1 MNEMT
6 KPKTTVATSE
16 YDPFLEFA
24 NEGGGQ
30 FGKLIKYNKG
40 RFFQNEKEVPLGTEY
55 HALVYDTARGWVL
68 FQEGRAPEYRLGLIR
83 NGAKFA
89 PRETLGLTD
98 QRHWERDRR
107 GEPRDPLQKQCYLPL
122 IHLESEELFCFVTGS
137 EGGFSAIRNLA
148 RAYAPYK
155 ATSMIPVVSL
165 ATDTYPHAD
174 YGTVHV
180 PVLKIERWDDAEPP
194 APATAPAPTPV
205 PAPQPKP
212 DPITSGK
219 VIGKDNARN
228 ADMDDDMDDDISF

>member
-6 KPKTTVATSE
+6 KPKTTVAVPDA

-30 FGKLIKYNKG
+30 FGKLIKYAKGKFLQGNK
-40 RFFQNEKEVPLGTEY
+40 EIPLETEY
-55 HALVYDTARGWVL
+55 HGLVYEMARGWVL
-68 FQEGRAPEYRLGLIR
+68 FQDRRLVEHRLGLIR

-98 QRHWERDRR
+98 QRHWEHDHK
-107 GEPRDPLQKQCYLPL
+107 GKPRDPFQKQCYLPL
-122 IHLESEELFCFVTGS
+122 IHLESQELFCFVTGS

-180 PVLKIERWDDAEPP
+180 PVLKIERWDDAGVMPP
-194 APATAPAPTPV
+194 APAAAPAPAPV
-205 PAPQPKP
+205 PALQSKP
-212 DPITSGK
+212 APITSGK
-219 VIGKDNARN
+219 VIGKDK
-228 ADMDDDMDDDISF
+228 ADDSDMDDDIPF